1 MLAKVRGKVSWS
13 AVLLI
18 AEVVAVTIFG
28 GYLLATWPPDP
39 PTEPVSMPQGRDAS
53 AEAGDGTTRA
63 SGNADETTM
72 VVLGD
77 SISVESA
84 VSEGPEWPQLLARSL
99 DWKVISEA
107 VDRSGY
113 VSPGT
118 GEPFTARVDQV
129 LQHDADVIVVA
140 GGVGDIGPVPNDQ
153 IASAAEDVLS
163 QLVEESSSES
173 EVVVLSPF
181 SNGEPG
187 PLTQEFDAS
196 LREIAQQ
203 QDLPYVDATEW
214 LPAGQ
219 GYFEPD
225 IYHPTDKGQRQVAE
239 RMEEALAELGLA
251 DAGEGNGG

>member
-13 AVLLI
+13 AALLI
-18 AEVVAVTIFG
+18 AEAVAVTIFG
-28 GYLLATWPPDP
+28 GYLVATWPPDP
-39 PTEPVSMPQGRDAS
+39 PAEPVSMPQARNTGAGSGAGSGTAS
-53 AEAGDGTTRA
+53 A
-63 SGNADETTM
+63 SDETTM

-99 DWKVISEA
+99 DWEVFPEA

-118 GEPFTARVDQV
+118 GEPFPARVDQV
-129 LQHDADVIVVA
+129 LEHDADVIIVA
-140 GGVGDIGPVPNDQ
+140 GGVGDVGPVPNDQ

-163 QLVEESSSES
+163 RLVEESSSES

-187 PLTQEFDAS
+187 PLTAEFDAS
-196 LREIAQQ
+196 LREIAQEH
-203 QDLPYVDATEW
+203 DLPYVDATEW

-219 GYFEPD
+219 GYFGPD
-225 IYHPTDKGQRQVAE
+225 IYHPTDEGQRQVAE

>member
-13 AVLLI
+13 TALLI
-18 AEVVAVTIFG
+18 AEAVAVIIFG
-28 GYLLATWPPDP
+28 GYLFVTWPPEP
-39 PTEPVSMPQGRDAS
+39 PAAPVSMPQGMDTSADSGAGSGTAS
-53 AEAGDGTTRA
+53 A
-63 SGNADETTM
+63 SDETTM
-72 VVLGD
+72 VVIGD
-77 SISVESA
+77 SISAESA

-99 DWKVISEA
+99 DWEVVSEA

-118 GEPFTARVDQV
+118 GEPFTARVDEV
-129 LQHDADVIVVA
+129 LEHDGDVIVVA
-140 GGVGDIGPVPNDQ
+140 GGVGDIGPVPNNQ

-163 QLVEESSSES
+163 RLVEGSSSES

-187 PLTQEFDAS
+187 PLTDEFDAS
-196 LREIAQQ
+196 LREIAQE

-219 GYFEPD
+219 GYFGPD